1 MTKKPNNNIITNRK
15 AFFEFHLLDKFEAG
29 LSLLGSEVKSIRENN
44 VSLKESYV
52 KLKNFELFI
61 TGMNIG
67 EYSHKGYS
75 THEPLRD
82 RKLLLNKKEI
92 LIIKK
97 EIEERGKTLIPIR
110 LYFKKGKIK
119 LEFAIAKGKKLW
131 DKRKHKK
138 DQDIKREIDRN
149 MKG

>member
-1 MTKKPNNNIITNRK
+1 MTKKPNNNITTNRK

-52 KLKNFELFI
+52 KIKNFELYI

-75 THEPLRD
+75 THEPLRE

-97 EIEERGKTLIPIR
+97 ETEERGKTLIPIR
-110 LYFKKGKIK
+110 LYYKKGKIK

-138 DQDIKREIDRN
+138 DKDIKREIDRN

>member
-1 MTKKPNNNIITNRK
+1 MTKKPNNNIIVNRK

-44 VSLKESYV
+44 VSLKESYIKV
-52 KLKNFELFI
+52 RNFELYI
-61 TGMNIG
+61 TGMNVG

-75 THEPLRD
+75 THDPLRE

-97 EIEERGKTLIPIR
+97 EIEEKGKTLIPIR
-110 LYFKKGKIK
+110 LYFKRGKIK
-119 LEFAIAKGKKLW
+119 LEFSIAKGKKLW